1 MATRAPDASLTAAP
15 AVLEPA
21 IEPGAGRGAGRWRR
35 SLGVTVPGAML
46 VVIFA
51 ACFLWPLL
59 GTLPPP
65 TGGSILDSELPIG
78 TSGHL
83 LGTDE
88 VGDDTLSRILH
99 GGQTSLLIALAVNA
113 IGMAA
118 GGLLGA
124 AAAYWGGWRDT
135 VVMRI
140 LDMLIAFP
148 SLVLALA
155 IAQGLGPGAMNTI
168 WALCV
173 FSVPAFAR
181 VARAA
186 TLRLREQPFMT
197 AARLSGTGHRRML
210 LSHIAPNI
218 LPQLLTFAL
227 LGMGIIIILEGALS
241 FLGLGVPAPDPSW
254 GNMIAQGQGVL
265 SAEPRYVLLPSAALF
280 ITVVSFNLLGDALR
294 ARWSA

>member
-1 MATRAPDASLTAAP
+1 MATRGPDLAVTAAP

-21 IEPGAGRGAGRWRR
+21 LEPSAGRTAGRWRR
-35 SLGVTVPGAML
+35 SLGVTIPAAML

-51 ACFLWPLL
+51 ACFVWPLL
-59 GTLPPP
+59 GSLPEP
-65 TGGSILDSELPIG
+65 TGGNILDSDLPIG
-78 TSGHL
+78 SAGHL

-99 GGQTSLLIALAVNA
+99 GGQASLEIALAVNA
-113 IGMAA
+113 IGMLV

-135 VVMRI
+135 VVMRV

-155 IAQGLGPGAMNTI
+155 LAQGLGPGKLNTI

-197 AARLSGTGHRRML
+197 AARLSGTRQRRML
-210 LSHIAPNI
+210 LGHIAPNI

-227 LGMGIIIILEGALS
+227 LGMGITIILEGALS
-241 FLGLGVPAPDPSW
+241 FLGLGVQPPDPSW
-254 GNMIAQGQGVL
+254 GNMIAQGQGIL
-265 SAEPRYVLLPSAALF
+265 SAEPRFVLIPSAALF
-280 ITVVSFNLLGDALR
+280 LTVVSFNLLGDALR
-294 ARWSA
+294 ARWST